1 MTTSNSPQSK
11 VIVPPGAVAPGTS
24 CAIAASSAASLQL
37 APVPLPTTALSAC
50 ATGASMRKSGSST
63 NARRANIASFSSGA
77 CEDIRHL
84 SCNLTS
90 PRRRPDSA
98 GRIRSARLRSIRT
111 SARPMNDSADEVT
124 QLLRR
129 WHAGESAALDAL
141 LPRVYAELRQLAA
154 HELRGHRNH
163 ETLQPT
169 ALVNE
174 VFARL
179 LGAGKV
185 DLVSRKHLFTTA
197 AKLMRQTLIDRAR
210 AQQREK
216 RGAGQ
221 WQRADFLEVLAL
233 PIEADT
239 LLPALDEALTSLANL
254 DPRVAQI
261 VELRYFVGLEVSEV
275 AALLEIDERTVY
287 RDWAF
292 ARAWLRQR
300 MEA

>member
-1 MTTSNSPQSK
+1 
-11 VIVPPGAVAPGTS
+11 
-24 CAIAASSAASLQL
+24 
-37 APVPLPTTALSAC
+37 
-50 ATGASMRKSGSST
+50 
-63 NARRANIASFSSGA
+63 
-77 CEDIRHL
+77 
-84 SCNLTS
+84 
-90 PRRRPDSA
+90 
-98 GRIRSARLRSIRT
+98 
-111 SARPMNDSADEVT
+111 MNDSADEVT

-210 AQQREK
+210 SQQREK

-221 WQRADFLEVLAL
+221 WQRADYLEVLAL

-239 LLPALDEALTSLANL
+239 LLPALDEALTALANL